1 MNLIRL
7 IIADDE
13 VLTLNMLERI
23 FDWKSLGFEICG
35 MAKDGN
41 EALQLVKQF
50 RPNLLI
56 TDIIMPGMN
65 GIELIEAAQKEH
77 PQIKIVLLSAHG
89 EFEYAQSA
97 IEMGVFGYLLKPL
110 DEKKLLIILNRL
122 THIIQQEDNSI
133 TQKHPS
139 NPETKMENYYVQKT
153 KRFICENYNRNF
165 KMDELCMEI
174 GVSKNYLSHLFKKVT
189 NQNIW
194 DYLTEVRIGKA
205 KELLRNSI
213 MKNYEIATKIG
224 YENASYFT
232 KMFRKTTG
240 MNPQN
245 YRDLLEENQ

>member
-1 MNLIRL
+1 MNMIKL

-13 VLTLNMLERI
+13 VLTLRMLERI

-35 MAKDGN
+35 IATDGN
-41 EALQLVKQF
+41 EALQLVKQL
-50 RPNLLI
+50 RPSLLI

-65 GIELIEAAQKEH
+65 GIELIEAAQKEQ
-77 PQIKIVLLSAHG
+77 PQIKIILLSAHG

-110 DEKKLLIILNRL
+110 DEKKLLVILNRL
-122 THIIQQEDNSI
+122 AHMIKQNENET

-139 NPETKMENYYVQKT
+139 NPEGKMENYYVQKT
-153 KRFICENYNRNF
+153 KRFIGEHYNRNF

-194 DYLTEVRIGKA
+194 DYLTEVRIRKA
-205 KELLRNSI
+205 KELLRSTI
-213 MKNYEIATKIG
+213 MKNYEIAMEIG
-224 YENASYFT
+224 YENSSYFT
-232 KMFRKTTG
+232 KMFKKTTG
-240 MNPQN
+240 MHPQN